1 MKNVSS
7 IIVGITSKKQFSLA
21 VREAQKLAK
30 LFDAKIYPVHVI
42 EPLSIN
48 SLYPGSGDETVQ
60 RVADEIQGE
69 IHRLYPTS
77 SESPIEPPIIAVGD
91 TAKEIS
97 RIAHKVRPSLIV
109 MGRHSEGDFYSFR
122 RSHADRLVKYAQ
134 NPVWIHP
141 DHAITNLPKRILCPV
156 DFTDN
161 CLRAAQSAV
170 SLAKMTQAQL
180 DFIHVM
186 PTPRNH
192 SGFDGYISVH
202 TELPQVNQDHYRR
215 NTEIQFES
223 LLTKLNLGDLNVA
236 THIEYGEI
244 SDSVNTFSQENNN
257 DLIVIGASSHS
268 TIEKIFL
275 GSTVRYILH
284 DTKIDT
290 LIIK

>member
-1 MKNVSS
+1 MKNISS

-30 LFDAKIYPVHVI
+30 LFNAKVYPVHVI
-42 EPLSIN
+42 EPLSIS
-48 SLYPGSGDETVQ
+48 SLYPGSGDKTVQ
-60 RVADEIQGE
+60 RVADELQGE
-69 IHRLYPTS
+69 ILRLYPS
-77 SESPIEPPIIAVGD
+77 SPESPIEPPIIAVGD
-91 TAKEIS
+91 TAKEIA

-134 NPVWIHP
+134 DPVWVHP
-141 DHAITNLPKRILCPV
+141 DHTITHLPKRILCPI

-161 CLRAAQSAV
+161 CLRAARAAV
-170 SLAKMTQAQL
+170 EVAKETQAQL
-180 DFIHVM
+180 DLIHVM

-192 SGFDGYISVH
+192 SGFDGYVTIH
-202 TELPQVNQDHYRR
+202 TELSQVNQEHYRR
-215 NTEIQFES
+215 NAEIQFEA
-223 LLTKLNLGDLNVA
+223 LLPKLALGNLQVA

-244 SDSVNTFSQENNN
+244 SDCINTFAQDNKS

-268 TIEKIFL
+268 TIEKLFL